1 MSDDVYEVPGEP
13 NRVLIPLRPKSKD
26 DRKFPP
32 EKQKELEAVGLRWCP
47 KQNRYVANT
56 PGPCKP
62 KPKEPELLSG
72 VEGREVPLPDGR
84 VFIAV
89 LKNEKGEQSVI
100 DVHDPKDPSAPVDP
114 KTYDEVKTR
123 IEGRVWAEKYHAL
136 HPKDRSFEK
145 YVQELKEKQA
155 LSVGRGDPAE
165 KSSKQTEGTVKWNA
179 KTKQFEDA

>member
-56 PGPCKP
+56 PGLCKP
-62 KPKEPELLSG
+62 KPKEPELSG
-72 VEGREVPLPDGR
+72 IEGRIIPLPDGKTVHAV
-84 VFIAV
+84 VF
-89 LKNEKGEQSVI
+89 NERGKQEVVEI
-100 DVHDPKDPSAPVDP
+100 YDPKTGETVDP
-114 KTYDEVKTR
+114 KTYAEAKER
-123 IEGRVWAEKYHAL
+123 LEGRLWAENYRAL

-155 LSVGRGDPAE
+155 LSVGRGGPAE
-165 KSSKQTEGTVKWNA
+165 KSSKQTEGTLKWNA